1 MSASV
6 GYTRISAAALAFALA
21 AGGAAVAQT
30 KPKPAVHTV
39 TIDSTAFTPATVNAK
54 VGDTVLWINKDMFPH
69 TATSKAAKFDSGS
82 LLTGKSWKFKVTT
95 KGEFPYICTFHPTMK
110 GTIRVK

>member
-1 MSASV
+1 MQV
-6 GYTRISAAALAFALA
+6 GAALAVALA
-21 AGGAAVAQT
+21 LAGSAVAQT
-30 KPKPAVHTV
+30 APKPATHRV
-39 TIDSTAFTPATVNAK
+39 TIDSTQFTPDVVNAK

-82 LLTGKSWKFKVTT
+82 LLTGKSWKFKVTA
-95 KGEFPYICTFHPTMK
+95 KGEFPYICTLHPTMK